1 MNDDSEFI
9 AHAYS
14 LMSDQQILLAY
25 LGEVTPE
32 LINAILKGV
41 KNDNIAFQEQEL
53 LTKKKVYN
61 IIVESLE
68 NITRHSEVEE
78 KQLHLSLFL
87 LGKTDKDYFV
97 VSGNYIYNNQ
107 IDNLKK
113 MIDQVND
120 LDKDS
125 IKKVY
130 RDILAEGKISVKG
143 GAGLGIIDMAIKSGN
158 KLEYKFVPVEENISF
173 YILKTQISSATAV

>member
-1 MNDDSEFI
+1 MSDDTEFI
-9 AHAYS
+9 EHAYS

-25 LGEVTPE
+25 LGDVTPE

-41 KNDNIAFQEQEL
+41 KNDSVAFQEEEMQ
-53 LTKKKVYN
+53 TKKKVYN

-78 KQLHLSLFL
+78 KQLNLSLFI
-87 LGKTDKDYFV
+87 LGKTGKNYYV
-97 VSGNYIYNNQ
+97 VSGNYIYNDQ
-107 IDNLKK
+107 IDNLRN
-113 MIDQVND
+113 MIDEVNI
-120 LDKDS
+120 LDKND

-130 RDILAEGKISVKG
+130 RNILAEGKISIKG

-158 KLEYKFVPVEENISF
+158 RLEYEFVPVENNISF
-173 YILKTQISSATAV
+173 YILKTQISSETT

>member
-1 MNDDSEFI
+1 MNNDSEFI
-9 AHAYS
+9 EHAYS

-25 LGEVTPE
+25 LGEVTPD

-41 KNDNIAFQEQEL
+41 KNDNVGFQEQEL

-78 KQLHLSLFL
+78 KGQHPSLFL
-87 LGKTDKDYFV
+87 LGKTDKNYFV
-97 VSGNYIYNNQ
+97 VSGNYIYKNQ
-107 IDNLKK
+107 VDHLKK
-113 MIDQVND
+113 MIDQVNA
-120 LDKDS
+120 LSKDD

-158 KLEYKFVPVEENISF
+158 KLEYTFIPVEDTISF
-173 YILKTQISSATAV
+173 YILKTQVSSVV

>member
-1 MNDDSEFI
+1 MNNDSEFI
-9 AHAYS
+9 EHAYS

-25 LGEVTPE
+25 LGDVTPE

-41 KNDNIAFQEQEL
+41 KNDSVGFQKEEL

-78 KQLHLSLFL
+78 KGLQPSLFL
-87 LGKTDKDYFV
+87 LGKNDKNYFV

-107 IDNLKK
+107 VDNLKQ
-113 MIDQVND
+113 MIDQVNA
-120 LDKDS
+120 LDKEN

-158 KLEYKFVPVEENISF
+158 KLEYTFIPVQDKISF
-173 YILKTQISSATAV
+173 YILKTQVSSVV

>member
-1 MNDDSEFI
+1 MGDSDFI
-9 AHAYS
+9 AQAYS

-41 KNDNIAFQEQEL
+41 KKDNTAGFEDDDAMMR
-53 LTKKKVYN
+53 KKVYN

-68 NITRHSEVEE
+68 NIARHSEMPE
-78 KQLHLSLFL
+78 HPSLFM
-87 LGKTDKDYFV
+87 LGKTPTNDYFV
-97 VSGNYIYNNQ
+97 VSGNYLLNKQ
-107 IDNLKK
+107 IDTLKHL
-113 MIDQVND
+113 IEQVNS
-120 LDKDS
+120 LDKES

-130 RDILAEGKISVKG
+130 REVLAEGKISVKG

-158 KLEYKFVPVEENISF
+158 KLEYQFVPVKDDSSF
-173 YILKTQISSATAV
+173 YILKAQISSSN

>member
-1 MNDDSEFI
+1 MKDDSEFI
-9 AHAYS
+9 EHAYS

-41 KNDNIAFQEQEL
+41 KNDNVGFKNDEL

-78 KQLHLSLFL
+78 KELHPSLFL
-87 LGKTDKDYFV
+87 LGKSEKDYFV

-107 IDNLKK
+107 IDHLKQ
-113 MIDQVND
+113 MIDQVNS
-120 LDKDS
+120 LDKDQ

-130 RDILAEGKISVKG
+130 REILAEGKISIKG

-158 KLEYKFVPVEENISF
+158 KLEYNFFPVEDNISF
-173 YILKTQISSATAV
+173 YVLKTQVSPV

>member
-1 MNDDSEFI
+1 MDSGTAFI
-9 AHAYS
+9 EQAYG

-25 LGEVTPE
+25 LGEVTPD

-41 KNDNIAFQEQEL
+41 KNDNVAFQEEEI

-68 NITRHSEVEE
+68 NIARHSDVVE
-78 KQLHLSLFL
+78 KGQHLSLFL
-87 LGKTDKDYFV
+87 LGKQDRNYFV
-97 VSGNYIYNNQ
+97 ISGNYIYNDQ
-107 IDNLKK
+107 VENLKN
-113 MIDQVND
+113 MIDHVNA
-120 LDKDS
+120 LDKND

-130 RDILAEGKISVKG
+130 RNILAEGKFSVKG

-158 KLEYKFVPVEENISF
+158 KLEYTFIPVEDKISF
-173 YILKTQISSATAV
+173 YILKTQINS

>member
-1 MNDDSEFI
+1 MSKELEFI
-9 AHAYS
+9 EHAYS

-41 KNDNIAFQEQEL
+41 KNDNIGFLEQEL
-53 LTKKKVYN
+53 VTKKKVYN

-78 KQLHLSLFL
+78 KHQQPSLFL
-87 LGKTDKDYFV
+87 LGKAGKDYFV
-97 VSGNYIYNNQ
+97 VSGNYIYSEQ
-107 IDNLKK
+107 VDHLKN
-113 MIDQVND
+113 MIDKVNS
-120 LDKDS
+120 LDKND

-130 RDILAEGKISVKG
+130 RDILAEGKISIKG

-158 KLEYKFVPVEENISF
+158 KLEYTFIPVEEKISF
-173 YILKTQISSATAV
+173 YILKTQVSSAA

>member
-1 MNDDSEFI
+1 MSDDTEFI
-9 AHAYS
+9 EHAYS

-25 LGEVTPE
+25 LGDVTPD

-41 KNDNIAFQEQEL
+41 KNDSIAFQEEEL
-53 LTKKKVYN
+53 QTKKKVYN

-78 KQLHLSLFL
+78 KEQHLSLFL
-87 LGKTDKDYFV
+87 LGKEGKHYFV

-107 IDNLKK
+107 IDNLKR
-113 MIDQVND
+113 MIDEVNM
-120 LDKDS
+120 LDKND

-130 RDILAEGKISVKG
+130 RNILSKG
-143 GAGLGIIDMAIKSGN
+143 
-158 KLEYKFVPVEENISF
+158 
-173 YILKTQISSATAV
+173 